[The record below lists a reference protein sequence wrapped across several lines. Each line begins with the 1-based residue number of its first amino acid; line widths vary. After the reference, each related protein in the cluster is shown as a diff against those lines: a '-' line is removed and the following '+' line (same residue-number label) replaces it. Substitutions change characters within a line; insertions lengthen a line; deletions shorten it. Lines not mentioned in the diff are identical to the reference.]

1 MRVLIRADASP
12 AIGSGHVARCLTLAQ
27 VLRSGGAEV
36 VFACRALPGH
46 SLARIAEQGFRA
58 LALPAEYAGE
68 EAGADIEAPLPWQAD
83 IAALGACLLAEP
95 AFDWIVVDHYGLD
108 HAWQTAARQ
117 WARQIA
123 AIDDLNNRQHAV
135 DLLFD
140 QNFTAGDPEYANRCL
155 QPCRELFGPR
165 YALIRDEFRQGP
177 VPITVQPR
185 RVLVNF
191 GGLDAAGETW
201 KAMQALADFS
211 ELEVDF
217 IAGTANPMLASIQA
231 MAADRPQWRVQ
242 TFVSDFATLMARADL
257 FIGAGGG
264 TSWERAVLGLP
275 TLCIAVAENQRANA
289 ERLAAA
295 GVHVYLGSSDEVAVD
310 SLRQAIGFVLGNVSL
325 RRSLAAQSRRLVDGL
340 GARRFAVALAGASL
354 AVRRATADDS
364 RLLFDGRNAE
374 SVRRASLSPEP
385 IGWEAHQAWLAA
397 SLLNP
402 GRLLLIAEAADGPV
416 GVLRYD
422 LAGSRAEVSLYL
434 FQGRAGLG
442 WGRALLARGEVAVG
456 EHWPQVTVIDAQV
469 LPDNP
474 ASIELFRH
482 GGYVQSVCR
491 FERVVK
497 DQHHD

>member
-12 AIGSGHVARCLTLAQ
+12 AIGSGHVARCLSLAQ
-27 VLRSGGAEV
+27 VLRQGGAEV

-46 SLARIAEQGFRA
+46 SLERIAEQGFRA

-68 EAGADIEAPLPWQAD
+68 EPGASIEAPLPWQAD
-83 IAALGACLLAEP
+83 IAALGACLVAE
-95 AFDWIVVDHYGLD
+95 ARFDWIVVDHYGLD

-123 AIDDLNNRQHAV
+123 AIDDLNNRRHAV
-135 DLLFD
+135 DILFD

-155 QPCRELFGPR
+155 QPCRELFGPH
-165 YALIRDEFRQGP
+165 YALIRDEFRREP
-177 VPITVQPR
+177 VPISLQPR

-201 KAMQALADFS
+201 KAMRALADFS

-231 MAADRPQWRVQ
+231 MAAGQPRWRVQ
-242 TFVSDFATLMARADL
+242 TFVSDFAALMARADL

-275 TLCIAVAENQRANA
+275 TLCIAVADNQRANA

-295 GVHVYLGSSDEVAVD
+295 GVHVYLGSSDEVDVD
-310 SLRQAIGFVLGNVSL
+310 SLRQAIGFLLGNVSL
-325 RRSLAAQSRRLVDGL
+325 RRSLAEQSRRLVDGL

-354 AVRRATADDS
+354 ALRRATVEDS
-364 RLLFDGRNAE
+364 PLLFDGRNAE

-402 GRLLLIAEAADGPV
+402 GRLLLIAEADDGPV

-434 FQGRAGLG
+434 FQDRMGLG
-442 WGRALLARGEVAVG
+442 WGRALLARGEETVRG
-456 EHWPQVTVIDAQV
+456 HWPQVTVIDAQV

-474 ASIELFRH
+474 ASLELFRH

-491 FERVVK
+491 FERVLK
-497 DQHHD
+497 DPLHD

>member
-12 AIGSGHVARCLTLAQ
+12 AIGSGHVARCLSLAQ
-27 VLRSGGAEV
+27 VLRQGGAEV

-46 SLARIAEQGFRA
+46 SLMRIAEQGFRA

-68 EAGADIEAPLPWQAD
+68 DPGASIEAPLPWQAD
-83 IAALGACLLAEP
+83 IAALGACLVAE
-95 AFDWIVVDHYGLD
+95 ATFDWIVVDHYGLD

-123 AIDDLNNRQHAV
+123 AIDDLNNRRHAV
-135 DLLFD
+135 DILFD

-155 QPCRELFGPR
+155 QPCRELFGPH
-165 YALIRDEFRQGP
+165 YALIRDEFRREP
-177 VPITVQPR
+177 VPIALQPR

-201 KAMQALADFS
+201 KAMRALADFS

-231 MAADRPQWRVQ
+231 MAAGQPRWRVQ
-242 TFVSDFATLMARADL
+242 TFVSDFAALMARADL

-295 GVHVYLGSSDEVAVD
+295 GVHVYLGSSDEVDVD
-310 SLRQAIGFVLGNVSL
+310 SLRQAIGFLLGNVSL
-325 RRSLAAQSRRLVDGL
+325 RRSLAEQSRHLVDGL

-354 AVRRATADDS
+354 ALRRATVEDS

-434 FQGRAGLG
+434 FQDRMGLG
-442 WGRALLARGEVAVG
+442 WGRALLARGEETVRG
-456 EHWPQVTVIDAQV
+456 HWPQVTVIDAQV

-474 ASIELFRH
+474 ASLELFRH
-482 GGYVQSVCR
+482 GGYVQSACR
-491 FERVVK
+491 FERVLK
-497 DQHHD
+497 DPLHD